1 MCGGERPHPMV
12 AEAFEVG
19 QETVVLCSGGLDSA
33 VLLAHEAQT
42 RKVQPIYVSTG
53 LAWEHV
59 EYQWMLRFL
68 DSLGPKIQP
77 SVKLLFDMRDV
88 YPETHWAI
96 QGQPP
101 GYDTPDE
108 DVYIIGRNIVLLTKV
123 ALFCAQNGFHRI
135 AVGPLAGNPFPDAT
149 PDFFKTF
156 EHSLSLGLNHRLTI
170 TAPFTK
176 LQKADVIQLGLELS
190 VPLRLTLSCMNPPQE
205 NLHCGECSK
214 CRERQQGFHEAAV
227 SDPTDYIV
235 APPSSYSFLNKSE

>member
-12 AEAFEVG
+12 AEAFEAG

-68 DSLGPKIQP
+68 DALGPGIQP

-108 DVYIIGRNIVLLTKV
+108 DVYIIGRNIVLLTKA

-135 AVGPLAGNPFPDAT
+135 TVGPLAGNPFPDAT

-156 EHSLSLGLNHRLTI
+156 QHSLSLGLNHRLTI
-170 TAPFTK
+170 TAPFAK

-227 SDPTDYIV
+227 SDPTDYLV